1 MPNNYFNK
9 SNNSEIRDRQKLKIE
24 TIKAII
30 ETIFELSHFLK
41 R

>member
-24 TIKAII
+24 TIKAK
-30 ETIFELSHFLK
+30 EG
-41 R
+41 